1 VRSSAILHVQRL
13 RTPSL
18 SEFTFP
24 FASPTAKCSEEFL
37 EAKFMTEDR
46 TNAVT
51 DALAVPPRVPQ
62 VSAPA
67 ELIPRFSG
75 RLKRSLGDYFGLT
88 NFGVNIVQ
96 LAPDALSSLR
106 HAHSSQDEFV
116 YIVHG
121 EPTLVT
127 DDGETI
133 LKPGSSAGFKAG
145 TGNAHQLVNRTQSEV
160 IYLEV
165 GDRSVPDDVTYPD
178 DDLAVKVDASGK
190 VAFIHKDGTPYEY
203 FDS

>member
-1 VRSSAILHVQRL
+1 
-13 RTPSL
+13 
-18 SEFTFP
+18 
-24 FASPTAKCSEEFL
+24 
-37 EAKFMTEDR
+37 MTEHR
-46 TNAVT
+46 TKAVT

-62 VSAPA
+62 VSAPP

-75 RLKRSLGDYFGLT
+75 RLKRTLGDYFGLT

-96 LAPDALSSLR
+96 LASGAISSLR

-116 YIVHG
+116 YIVQG

-145 TGNAHQLVNRTQSEV
+145 TGNAHQLVNRTQSEI

-165 GDRSVPDDVTYPD
+165 GDRSIPDDVAYPD
-178 DDLAVKVDASGK
+178 DDLAVSVDARGKVD
-190 VAFIHKDGTPYEY
+190 FRHKDGTIYEH
-203 FDS
+203 SES